1 MVLRWVAVV
10 PFLSLLVVAWAGVP
24 ETSYYRVVIRSV
36 VYVDFVDLLLKL
48 KYVAVSFLMMST
60 V

>member
-1 MVLRWVAVV
+1 M